1 NRLLTCKSDNFSS
14 TIRRM
19 VRKVL
24 SAEMLT
30 KVNYNG
36 KGLSTLS
43 GSELKDKALAF
54 GAVFLPIIRCSIQ
67 VLYPVHKRSSDYY
80 YYREVEL
87 GVIATLKLGKDSR
100 SRTGAA
106 TMATSEPPKKKN
118 NHVAYFIS
126 SDSE

>member
-1 NRLLTCKSDNFSS
+1 
-14 TIRRM
+14 M

-54 GAVFLPIIRCSIQ
+54 GAVRFKFFIL
-67 VLYPVHKRSSDYY
+67 
-80 YYREVEL
+80 
-87 GVIATLKLGKDSR
+87 
-100 SRTGAA
+100 
-106 TMATSEPPKKKN
+106 
-118 NHVAYFIS
+118 FIS
-126 SDSE
+126 GPVTTTTTGKSN

>member
-1 NRLLTCKSDNFSS
+1 
-14 TIRRM
+14 M
-19 VRKVL
+19 VRKML

-54 GAVFLPIIRCSIQ
+54 GSIQ

-80 YYREVEL
+80 YYYYREVEL
-87 GVIATLKLGKDSR
+87 GVIAALKLGKDSR
-100 SRTGAA
+100 SQAGAA

-118 NHVAYFIS
+118 HHVAYFIS